1 METKLNYAQMT
12 IGFWWCDSLSWK
24 VGKVRLKFR
33 PKLLAAVKS
42 CPCNRR
48 IMSHKRLS
56 RCGIEN
62 CKSTSFYLN
71 DGQWF
76 CKKGHL
82 REVNP
87 HSHQLSS
94 LANYLLNYAQGE
106 LEVEAE
112 NAGYG
117 PQGTRATKT
126 KQEQQTVH
134 KGILRTM
141 TKVI

>member
-1 METKLNYAQMT
+1 MTSSSFRFLTKLKHGNKIKLCLDDHRILMVRFTVLESGESEAQISAET
-12 IGFWWCDSLSWK
+12 GIIF
-24 VGKVRLKFR
+24 
-33 PKLLAAVKS
+33 LAAVKS

-87 HSHQLSS
+87 QPSIKFAH
-94 LANYLLNYAQGE
+94 E
-106 LEVEAE
+106 LPTELWT
-112 NAGYG
+112 G
-117 PQGTRATKT
+117 RA
-126 KQEQQTVH
+126 
-134 KGILRTM
+134 
-141 TKVI
+141 